1 MTAIPH
7 PTVPVADDT
16 ALAQQ
21 WVGLLTDEGPPR
33 RRSLVARWLRPD
45 GTSAP
50 ILMPIDDVPSEPD
63 RALLGHL
70 VDLHAAVAEAEHVPA
85 ADLHLALYLE
95 RAGSSGPLP
104 EDHAWAAAVG
114 AVLRV
119 RERVDC
125 SLHVGDGRTAVALL
139 PRASWPTRR

>member
-7 PTVPVADDT
+7 PTVPVADDA
-16 ALAQQ
+16 ALAEQ
-21 WVGLLTDEGPPR
+21 WVGLLVGDAPPG
-33 RRSLVARWLRPD
+33 RRSLVLRWLRPD

-50 ILMPIDDVPSEPD
+50 LLVPIDGVPSEPD
-63 RALLGHL
+63 RALLLHL
-70 VDLHAAVAEAEHVPA
+70 VELHTDVADAERVPA
-85 ADLHLALYLE
+85 DELHMALYLE
-95 RAGSSGPLP
+95 RRGSSRPLP

-139 PRASWPTRR
+139 PRATWPSRR